1 VSTPSFP
8 GLPEE
13 ARPAIAIRDVNF
25 GYRRGP
31 VIVGFRWEIPSH
43 CIAALLGLSG
53 AGKSTLL
60 ALLAGALSPDG
71 GTITLDGRDPRTPA
85 TRRLIGY
92 MPQLAGLYP
101 DLSVEENLQV
111 FGAGSAASA
120 DAVNQLLELLQL
132 QLRRR
137 EVVRDLSAGFQQRVS
152 LGVALVGAPSYML
165 LDDPFAYADGEF
177 SRRIWAHLRELAAR
191 GRTIVMATSNPQTA
205 AKAHLVGVM
214 RNGRLLSSNATAAI
228 QPEGKGTVV
237 LHYREKTGPRKEEVK
252 VDNYRQQLTGIVTNS
267 PSKPF
272 EVEIRQETLENHL
285 DRLMTEEADHASPRP

>member
-1 VSTPSFP
+1 MTSSSFP
-8 GLPEE
+8 GLPE
-13 ARPAIAIRDVNF
+13 ASRPTIAMRDVNF
-25 GYRRGP
+25 GYKRGP
-31 VIVGFRWEIPSH
+31 VIVGFRWEVPSH

-53 AGKSTLL
+53 SGKSTML
-60 ALLAGALSPDG
+60 ALLAGALKPDSG
-71 GTITLDGRDPRTPA
+71 SVSLDGSNPLNTN

-111 FGAGSAASA
+111 FGAGSKASA
-120 DAVNQLLELLQL
+120 RGVDQILDLLQL

-137 EVVRDLSAGFQQRVS
+137 DLVRDLSAGFQQRVS
-152 LGVALVGAPSYML
+152 LGVALVGGPSYLL

-177 SRRIWAHLRELAAR
+177 SRRIWAHLRELAAQ
-191 GRTIVMATSNPQTA
+191 GRTIIIATSNPQTA
-205 AKAHLVGVM
+205 AKAHLVGVI
-214 RNGRLLSSNATAAI
+214 RGGRLLSSNATAAI

-237 LHYREKTGPRKEEVK
+237 LHYREKTGPRKEEVQ

-285 DRLMTEEADHASPRP
+285 DRLMTEEPDHANPRA

>member
-1 VSTPSFP
+1 VTTPSLP
-8 GLPEE
+8 GIPPE
-13 ARPAIAIRDVNF
+13 ARPAVSISNVTF
-25 GYRRGP
+25 GYRRTP
-31 VIVGFRWEIPSH
+31 VIVGFRWDVPSH
-43 CIAALLGLSG
+43 CIAALLGVSG
-53 AGKSTLL
+53 SGKSTLL
-60 ALLAGALSPDG
+60 ALMAGALAPESGAITFG
-71 GTITLDGRDPRTPA
+71 GKDPRTTG

-92 MPQLAGLYP
+92 MPQLAGLYQ
-101 DLSVEENLQV
+101 DLSVEENLQA
-111 FGAGSAASA
+111 FGAASAASKEGVGHVL
-120 DAVNQLLELLQL
+120 DLLQL

-137 EVVRDLSAGFQQRVS
+137 ELVRELSASYQQRVS
-152 LGVALVGAPSYML
+152 LGVALIGGPSYLL

-177 SRRIWAHLRELAAR
+177 TRRLWTHLQELAAR
-191 GRTIVMATSNPQTA
+191 GRTIVIATSNPTIA
-205 AKAHLVGVM
+205 SKAHLVGVI